1 MEIDTAEERNKKKNN
16 RLKHLDIARGI
27 CIFFVVLGHAIIPS
41 IRNNNKI
48 LEYIYK
54 YIYSFHMPVFFIIS
68 GIIFENNVYKYDS
81 KLQFFKKKAKL
92 LLVPYLTFSVIT
104 YIGVEICLR
113 LNGIKEILLGMGDQS
128 SNFVNAIIS
137 IFFYNNHIDKHLWFV
152 YLLFLIFSIN
162 IITSKSKKKSLII
175 SIVIVLTT
183 YFFNLTKY
191 WDILKYSSFFVF
203 FSLGRFYDKYKFIE
217 LHFKHIIF
225 TFIVFNLFT
234 FINIMCNIG
243 GLVEKVFVILIGCL
257 GTITILE
264 ISKYIQKNKYGI
276 CNILNILYKYSYDI
290 YLIHQPFIVSGLMGV
305 LVKINVFPISLNLL
319 IVTSVGMIL
328 PIMISKYI
336 LRRNKWLMKLCL
348 GK

>member
-1 MEIDTAEERNKKKNN
+1 MEINTAGGQKKEKSN

-27 CIFFVVLGHAIIPS
+27 CIFFVVLGHAIIPG

-68 GIIFENNVYKYDS
+68 GIIFENNVYKYKD
-81 KLQFFKKKAKL
+81 KLLFLKKKAKL
-92 LLVPYLTFSVIT
+92 LLVPYFTFSVIT
-104 YIGVEICLR
+104 YIGVEICLK
-113 LNGIKEILLGMGDQS
+113 LNGIKEILLGMGYKS
-128 SNFVNAIIS
+128 SNFLNMIIS

-162 IITSKSKKKSLII
+162 IITSKNKKKSLII

-183 YFFNLTKY
+183 YFLNLTKY
-191 WDILKYSSFFVF
+191 WDILKYSTFFVF
-203 FSLGRFYDKYKFIE
+203 FSLGRFWDKYKFIE
-217 LHFKHIIF
+217 LRFKHIIVA
-225 TFIVFNLFT
+225 FIVFNLFT

-257 GTITILE
+257 GTIIILE
-264 ISKYIQKNKYGI
+264 ISKYILKKEYGI
-276 CNILNILYKYSYDI
+276 CNILSTLYKYSYDI
-290 YLIHQPFIVSGLMGV
+290 YLIHQPFIVSGVMGV
-305 LVKINVFPISLNLL
+305 LVKINVFSIYLKLL
-319 IVTSVGMIL
+319 IVTIEGMLL
-328 PIMISKYI
+328 PIMISKYV
-336 LRRNKWLMKLCL
+336 LRKNKWLMKLCL